1 MTKIMIE
8 ETKKVEEITI
18 IDPKSGLDWS
28 ADFIGNNIVNPE
40 YEYVKSED
48 DDLMVM
54 SQEDFDWWAELAERW
69 GKADEAVKNFFDNI
83 EMKDEIEPWEVA
95 SLIEGMRDTY
105 EGSFRFGCDLEDHPE
120 AMQGAVEDVKK
131 AYEEYLK

>member
-40 YEYVKSED
+40 YEYVESED

-69 GKADEAVKNFFDNI
+69 GKADEAVKDFFDNLDYGP
-83 EMKDEIEPWEVA
+83 EW
-95 SLIEGMRDTY
+95 EGMKSSY
-105 EGSFRFGCDLEDHPE
+105 ENSDRFGGDLEDHPE
-120 AMQGAVEDVKK
+120 AMLDAINDVKE
-131 AYEEYLK
+131 AY